1 MVFAATPQAP
11 IDDAR
16 KRHAQSPSFR
26 DAAQAQRLV
35 TIAHPIQ
42 AWGMPGTKAEGD
54 NVEVDDALYRV
65 PTGNA
70 ALLTRLVGR

>member
-1 MVFAATPQAP
+1 
-11 IDDAR
+11 
-16 KRHAQSPSFR
+16 
-26 DAAQAQRLV
+26 
-35 TIAHPIQ
+35 
-42 AWGMPGTKAEGD
+42 MPGTKAEGD